1 MKKHAKHIPHY
12 LSLIGIFAAGL
23 IGFLLFSYDRTFQI
37 AITIAI
43 AISYV
48 VWGLVHHHLH
58 EDLHLSVIIEYIVV
72 AALGLV
78 IVFSLVFST

>member
-1 MKKHAKHIPHY
+1 MKKYAKHFPHY
-12 LSLIGIFAAGL
+12 LSLVGLFAVGL
-23 IGFLLFSYDRTFQI
+23 IGFLLFSYDRNFQI

-48 VWGLVHHHLH
+48 VWGLVHHHIH
-58 EDLHLSVIIEYIVV
+58 KDLHLSVVVEYIVV